1 MRIIYDVFLEPF
13 ALMQSRIKSIILIL
27 LFNWN
32 ATEKVEQ
39 PLESIGSQENEENK
53 ATCLGVSFFSFVFNF
68 IKKRLRYRW
77 FSGVFKVYKMGRLA
91 RNGLILDLM
100 QFRS

>member
-13 ALMQSRIKSIILIL
+13 ALMQNRIKSIILVL

-39 PLESIGSQENEENK
+39 PLESIGSQENEEN
-53 ATCLGVSFFSFVFNF
+53 
-68 IKKRLRYRW
+68 
-77 FSGVFKVYKMGRLA
+77 
-91 RNGLILDLM
+91 
-100 QFRS
+100 

>member
-13 ALMQSRIKSIILIL
+13 ALLQNRIKSIILIL

-53 ATCLGVSFFSFVFNF
+53 ATCLGVSFFLLFSISLKRGSGRGGFQVFSRC
-68 IKKRLRYRW
+68 IKW
-77 FSGVFKVYKMGRLA
+77 DG
-91 RNGLILDLM
+91 
-100 QFRS
+100 